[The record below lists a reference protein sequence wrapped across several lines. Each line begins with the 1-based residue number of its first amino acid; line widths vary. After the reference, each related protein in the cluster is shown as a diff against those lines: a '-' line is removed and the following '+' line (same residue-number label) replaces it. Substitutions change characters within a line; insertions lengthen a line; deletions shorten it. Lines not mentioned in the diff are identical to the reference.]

1 MTIGVW
7 NNLPKA
13 YKNALKSYVENAEQ
27 ESIVKMSTWQTT
39 YSRVVDKQKIT
50 AEVRY
55 VYRVTVCRKRKIH
68 C

>member
-39 YSRVVDKQKIT
+39 YSRVVDQQK
-50 AEVRY
+50 
-55 VYRVTVCRKRKIH
+55 K
-68 C
+68 